1 MKKIFSIFGM
11 VLVSLALHATLV
23 THEINLSEISSQGDA
38 KWENPTITANAWQ
51 GVQKWFGDAE
61 YAFDASEYEVLVLEL
76 DEASSVGVNYVIN
89 YADGSANNDLTIPA
103 GETSAQL
110 ALKSSKIQK
119 IVIQLTA
126 SGSAKIGKLYFQG
139 TAGKVSEESVA
150 FDLYNNDGALGNWN
164 NSLQAWSG
172 RFSSLGLQVDD
183 KLVIK
188 YTLSGSDDQFR
199 ILACAESDNV
209 FDFASANGSCVHPE
223 AGTTSIAFSL
233 NSADLALLTSKG
245 LKIDG
250 TNMTITGMSVLKHAV
265 LWTGEQALG
274 EWTNAFDIP
283 ASKLSNLQVGNI
295 LCFCISAI
303 GTEASPRVTLAYGDS
318 WNSFDP
324 TIEYYFQAGDEA
336 PMTVEFPVTYK
347 MLQQLKNNKLVVRGV
362 NYTVTD
368 IYVKEGTPVNN
379 VAAYLSVTSAGMAT
393 FIVPFNVL
401 SLPEGVQAYT
411 LTNDGSNVILATEV
425 NALTADQPVL
435 IVADED
441 EYEFLSENG
450 ASDDISEK
458 TGTYT
463 NGALVGT
470 YVGINPIPVS
480 EGVVNNYVLQNGSE
494 GVAFYQVTAANCSI
508 PAYRAY
514 LSCAYDASDNGANHA
529 PRMRI
534 VFQKGGTTGIDNPMV
549 NGKSSNRKLI
559 MDGQLFIMREEEL
572 YTIQGQHIK

>member
-11 VLVSLALHATLV
+11 VLVSLALHATVETKDITWTLTDGGNTFNLAAWGSLATKWGWTEGCGEYDQLV
-23 THEINLSEISSQGDA
+23 FEFDNPAGDIMVSVNFNNGGYVPASAALHAGSNSLAIDVKADVLQSVDVKNYSSSAQTIKLTRMYLRRAVGPKQTETLWSGTMDFSDWKDWEGRLVIAPEKFAGIHAGDLIQLEYSVSGSYQQLNLISPYNSYKMAFPGVLDGGNYNINSEANPSELTFAILSEDDITNLQTQGGLSINA
-38 KWENPTITANAWQ
+38 VHIT
-51 GVQKWFGDAE
+51 
-61 YAFDASEYEVLVLEL
+61 
-76 DEASSVGVNYVIN
+76 
-89 YADGSANNDLTIPA
+89 
-103 GETSAQL
+103 
-110 ALKSSKIQK
+110 
-119 IVIQLTA
+119 LTA
-126 SGSAKIGKLYFQG
+126 VKL
-139 TAGKVSEESVA
+139 
-150 FDLYNNDGALGNWN
+150 
-164 NSLQAWSG
+164 
-172 RFSSLGLQVDD
+172 
-183 KLVIK
+183 IK
-188 YTLSGSDDQFR
+188 H
-199 ILACAESDNV
+199 E
-209 FDFASANGSCVHPE
+209 
-223 AGTTSIAFSL
+223 
-233 NSADLALLTSKG
+233 
-245 LKIDG
+245 
-250 TNMTITGMSVLKHAV
+250 V
-265 LWTGEQALG
+265 LWTGEKALG

-283 ASKLSNLQVGNI
+283 ASKLSDIQVGNI
-295 LCFCISAI
+295 LCFRVSAI

-324 TIEYYFQAGDEA
+324 TIEYYFQGEDQV

-347 MLQQLKNNKLVVRGV
+347 MMQQLKGNKLVVRGV

-368 IYVKEGTPVNN
+368 IYVKEGTPVNK

-393 FIVPFNVL
+393 FIVPFNVP

-441 EYEFLSENG
+441 EYEFISEEG
-450 ASDDISEK
+450 ASDDVSEK

-463 NGALVGT
+463 NGALIGT

-514 LSCAYDASDNGANHA
+514 LSCGYNANSGGANHA

-534 VFQKGGTTGIDNPMV
+534 VFQKGGTTGIENQMV

-559 MDGQLFIMREEEL
+559 KDGHLYIMREEEI
-572 YTIQGQHIK
+572 YTIHGQHIK